1 MVNTELY
8 EAYATSL
15 DKVDELAQ
23 QAVER
28 IIQGAAEY
36 MTQGGLNW
44 RNVKAW
50 INSQYTELVNLYGD
64 AAMQVVNEF
73 YMGQRAIAGIDDD
86 FYTMLAE
93 RVSELAT
100 RSYITDE
107 VNFEPIIANKTWRD
121 AKDLLSDSA
130 IQQLARDLKADA
142 SWKVRSAAD
151 RQFERNLSRD
161 KAYPKWALIA
171 SPTACG
177 WCKMHASR
185 DFIYHSEKKVQNIRH
200 KNCKCKVVV
209 DFDTENPA
217 LAGYNSTVFLNEYEY
232 ARGPKGSPIYA
243 TDRATI
249 GARLDAM
256 QHRDHNDPT
265 YYWRVTKPKNEAI
278 KRAKEAAKQA

>member
-44 RNVKAW
+44 RSVKAW

-151 RQFERNLSRD
+151 RQMNRNLALD
-161 KAYPKWALIA
+161 KSYPRWALVA
-171 SPTACG
+171 NATSCG
-177 WCKMHASR
+177 WCKMHGSR
-185 DFIYHSEKKVQNIRH
+185 GFVYHSEKKVENVRH

-209 DFDTENPA
+209 DWDDDPA
-217 LAGYNSTVFLNEYEY
+217 LAGYDPDELYAQYSEARDFGYRDTSASKVSSIMDALSKRNHNS
-232 ARGPKGSPIYA
+232 P
-243 TDRATI
+243 D
-249 GARLDAM
+249 
-256 QHRDHNDPT
+256 
-265 YYWRVTKPKNEAI
+265 YYQRVTKPKLEAQ
-278 KRAKEAAKQA
+278 KAAREQA